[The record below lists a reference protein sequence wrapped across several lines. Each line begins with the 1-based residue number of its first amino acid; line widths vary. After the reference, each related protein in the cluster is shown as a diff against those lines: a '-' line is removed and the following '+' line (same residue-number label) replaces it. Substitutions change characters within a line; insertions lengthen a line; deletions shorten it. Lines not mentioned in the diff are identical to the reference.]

1 MHHVWS
7 IFLYPL
13 DSWHYLDSQ
22 GDILFLSDGLCGSSC
37 DTASRTAYMLSKQL
51 EHGLLTP
58 VGSFPKAWCA
68 HPRTFPMPFGWSEFV
83 AHFVKVYTMVKIPR
97 FFFVKK
103 SHALVW
109 GMVDPSPTNY
119 FQQKKSL
126 KMSELDPL
134 KKHFLECEQCSAACF
149 SFFLGGWNFA
159 ETFRYV
165 STKES
170 QKVFFLQ
177 TRSPPIFFWRARQRQ
192 TWCCFFKV
200 NCRPLCVRVGNVA
213 LVRVKYRSEATSPQ
227 NYPTFSFC
235 FLVGRISSP
244 RKSTGG
250 S

>member
-1 MHHVWS
+1 MFDPFSCILLIHGITWIAKVISSSFQMVFVVHLVTLHRVLPICSPSSWNMVCWRQWAA
-7 IFLYPL
+7 FLRLGAP
-13 DSWHYLDSQ
+13 
-22 GDILFLSDGLCGSSC
+22 I
-37 DTASRTAYMLSKQL
+37 
-51 EHGLLTP
+51 HGLFQCLLGEVNLWHISLKFIP
-58 VGSFPKAWCA
+58 WWRYQDFFSSKN
-68 HPRTFPMPFGWSEFV
+68 PMPWFG
-83 AHFVKVYTMVKIPR
+83 
-97 FFFVKK
+97 
-103 SHALVW
+103 